1 MAKYHKYVFDVEK
14 RTFIGDFENMY
25 AHESIEKF
33 DSWHQDDSRQLQ
45 RKICLEILNQYNF
58 NTIVDIGC
66 GKGALTHILKK
77 KNNTCLGIDISQTA
91 IDIAKER
98 FNDID
103 FVVCDINNIGAFS
116 DLILTRGI
124 CKGGV
129 N

>member
-33 DSWHQDDSRQLQ
+33 ASWHQDDSRQLQ

-77 KNNTCLGIDISQTA
+77 KT
-91 IDIAKER
+91 
-98 FNDID
+98 
-103 FVVCDINNIGAFS
+103 
-116 DLILTRGI
+116 ILAWA
-124 CKGGV
+124 
-129 N
+129 